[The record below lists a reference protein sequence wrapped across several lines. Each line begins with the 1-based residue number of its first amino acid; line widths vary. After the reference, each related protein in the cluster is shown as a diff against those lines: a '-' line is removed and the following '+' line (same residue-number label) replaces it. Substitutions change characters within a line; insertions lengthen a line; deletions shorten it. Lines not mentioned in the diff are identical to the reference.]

1 MPQGGIGGGQGTNSG
16 FDLRFGNLAGDQGP
30 QGLFSNPRP
39 DATVANPPSLESQLS
54 TLYSGSLP
62 ARFEEQAGLG
72 ARGPATLPNPPVRS
86 ADPFYSVPGRETRTG
101 GRGRRVDLEE
111 YLEATTR
118 MTAPQLSEIF
128 SRMNMEGSAATSS
141 APSNNG

>member
-1 MPQGGIGGGQGTNSG
+1 
-16 FDLRFGNLAGDQGP
+16 
-30 QGLFSNPRP
+30 
-39 DATVANPPSLESQLS
+39 
-54 TLYSGSLP
+54 
-62 ARFEEQAGLG
+62 
-72 ARGPATLPNPPVRS
+72 
-86 ADPFYSVPGRETRTG
+86 VPGRETRTG